1 MEHFLTPETPD
12 FRVQDYSYQG
22 ELGTGHTQVETDLK
36 RQDTGTQRSQH
47 QQMVEVCSP
56 IVSSTSPSDLKVG
69 PGSGHNPGMVQLRGT
84 YPVRQHENNIGSI
97 ITMLI
102 DDQGADLDDIL
113 TENRERSSEG
123 RETRLE
129 GSIQNDIKEE
139 GCLPDHISTLD
150 YPRTYPSPD
159 YTYYQRDYVA
169 HQEGQEKDIES
180 RSSLSSN
187 SEGDDDLSR
196 YSRSTF
202 DPILSQTQPNSTN
215 MTNSPYMLNRDTGQ
229 PVGESGVRK
238 DEKYWERRRKNNLA
252 AKKSRDAR
260 RVRENQ
266 LRLRVLCLE
275 NANRVLR
282 EQMDRKE
289 AELVQLRERL
299 SKYETPP
306 PHTDHAL
313 PNMAT

>member
-1 MEHFLTPETPD
+1 MDTFLTPSTPD
-12 FRVQDYSYQG
+12 FPTQDFPFQG
-22 ELGTGHTQVETDLK
+22 ELGNSQIELHK
-36 RQDTGTQRSQH
+36 RQGVGSQH
-47 QQMVEVCSP
+47 QQMIEVCSP
-56 IVSSTSPSDLKVG
+56 IVSSTSHPEMKSALDPSMRGDPSMVHLK
-69 PGSGHNPGMVQLRGT
+69 SS
-84 YPVRQHENNIGSI
+84 YPVRQQENNIGSI

-113 TENRERSSEG
+113 TERSSEG
-123 RETRLE
+123 VEARLE
-129 GSIQNDIKEE
+129 GSLQTEIKEE
-139 GCLPDHISTLD
+139 GCLSDHLTPLD
-150 YPRTYPSPD
+150 YARSYPSPD
-159 YTYYQRDYVA
+159 YAYYQRDYVG
-169 HQEGQEKDIES
+169 QDMQEKDIES

-187 SEGDDDLSR
+187 SEGDDDLTR

-202 DPILSQTQPNSTN
+202 DPILSQTQPNNT
-215 MTNSPYMLNRDTGQ
+215 MTTPYMIPRDTGQ
-229 PVGESGVRK
+229 PVGENLSRK

-289 AELVQLRERL
+289 AELVQLRDRL
-299 SKYETPP
+299 GKYETPP
-306 PHTDHAL
+306 PTSQHPMTS
-313 PNMAT
+313 M